1 MTGVN
6 ALEKAKLADRD
17 TSADRLI
24 LETLLDQYESSRRFS
39 GQHKVERKVQVSVSR
54 LFPQYLDHADY
65 DTFTAVNE
73 AIITLER
80 QDLII
85 VKRDRARICQSI
97 QLNLDTLALAY
108 RYLDRTPKKDIQSA
122 LAELLTRYQGQNDV
136 LDRFCLSQLERIAV
150 NKSVAYFSN
159 DLAEFEQ
166 ILIAVAALHQVR
178 TEMFTRDF
186 SVRIFKDSKAFDRI
200 SSKVVNLLLEYGDF
214 PEKDQVLT
222 SLNLVKNPT
231 YVHFKGAGVLVLRG
245 QRIDL
250 SVLSGDIALSAAVLP
265 DIESIIAT
273 GGEVMTV
280 ENLTSFHL
288 VTGAGRLL
296 IYLGGFHNQVRRDF
310 IVKVQA
316 QNPQATYYHFGDID
330 AGGFQI
336 LQHLRRQTGIDFR
349 PWKMDLPTLQKY
361 AAYAQP
367 LTDNDRKR
375 LEALLET
382 EFHAEIRYMLEHN
395 IKLEQEAVAP
405 GHSCGKFPDH

>member
-85 VKRDRARICQSI
+85 VKRDRAMDLPVDPAQS
-97 QLNLDTLALAY
+97 
-108 RYLDRTPKKDIQSA
+108 RYPGLGLSLSGRTPKKDIQSA

-200 SSKVVNLLLEYGDF
+200 SSKVVNLLFEYGDF

-222 SLNLVKNPT
+222 SLNLVKKSHLCPFQRRRCAG
-231 YVHFKGAGVLVLRG
+231 FKGPADRFISSLR
-245 QRIDL
+245 
-250 SVLSGDIALSAAVLP
+250 
-265 DIESIIAT
+265 
-273 GGEVMTV
+273 
-280 ENLTSFHL
+280 
-288 VTGAGRLL
+288 
-296 IYLGGFHNQVRRDF
+296 
-310 IVKVQA
+310 
-316 QNPQATYYHFGDID
+316 
-330 AGGFQI
+330 
-336 LQHLRRQTGIDFR
+336 
-349 PWKMDLPTLQKY
+349 
-361 AAYAQP
+361 
-367 LTDNDRKR
+367 
-375 LEALLET
+375 
-382 EFHAEIRYMLEHN
+382 
-395 IKLEQEAVAP
+395 
-405 GHSCGKFPDH
+405 